1 MTDLYRIIHLYRQ
14 FPKYDKFTYK
24 KLTEMITPSLNLDQ
38 YQIHRIG
45 NEDVG
50 FTNWAYLSDNVEQRF
65 KLIGRLKPNE
75 WNCGDNI
82 CITQIL
88 SPQFHS
94 LGFKLIGRLKPNE
107 WNCGDNIWVM
117 QIVAKSNVKEI
128 MKWVKDYFRDKIEV
142 NESVKWI
149 RANNDFQIYRRSE
162 KYKREFH
169 I

>member
-1 MTDLYRIIHLYRQ
+1 MNDLYRIVHLYRQ

-24 KLTEMITPSLNLDQ
+24 QLTEMITPSINLDQ

-45 NEDVG
+45 SEDVG

-65 KLIGRLKPNE
+65 KLIGKV
-75 WNCGDNI
+75 
-82 CITQIL
+82 
-88 SPQFHS
+88 
-94 LGFKLIGRLKPNE
+94 KPNE

-117 QIVAKSNVKEI
+117 QVVAKSHVKEI

-149 RANNDFQIYRRSE
+149 RADKDFQIYRRSE

>member
-1 MTDLYRIIHLYRQ
+1 MNDLYRIIHLYRQ

-24 KLTEMITPSLNLDQ
+24 QLTEKITPSVNLDQ

-45 NEDVG
+45 SEDVG

-65 KLIGRLKPNE
+65 KLIGK
-75 WNCGDNI
+75 
-82 CITQIL
+82 
-88 SPQFHS
+88 
-94 LGFKLIGRLKPNE
+94 LKPNE

-117 QIVAKSNVKEI
+117 QVVAKSNAKEI
-128 MKWVKDYFRDKIEV
+128 MKWVKDYFRNKIEV

-149 RANNDFQIYRRSE
+149 RADKDFQIYRRSE

>member
-1 MTDLYRIIHLYRQ
+1 MNDLYRIVHLYRQ
-14 FPKYDKFTYK
+14 FPKYDKFTYQQ
-24 KLTEMITPSLNLDQ
+24 LTEMITPSVNLDQ

-65 KLIGRLKPNE
+65 KLIGK
-75 WNCGDNI
+75 I
-82 CITQIL
+82 
-88 SPQFHS
+88 
-94 LGFKLIGRLKPNE
+94 KPNE

-117 QIVAKSNVKEI
+117 QVVAKSNVKEI

-149 RANNDFQIYRRSE
+149 RADKDFQIYRRSE
-162 KYKREFH
+162 KFKREFH

>member
-1 MTDLYRIIHLYRQ
+1 MNDLYRIVHLYRQ
-14 FPKYDKFTYK
+14 FPKYDKFTYQQ
-24 KLTEMITPSLNLDQ
+24 LTEMITPSVNLDQ

-65 KLIGRLKPNE
+65 KLIGKLK
-75 WNCGDNI
+75 
-82 CITQIL
+82 
-88 SPQFHS
+88 S
-94 LGFKLIGRLKPNE
+94 NE

-117 QIVAKSNVKEI
+117 QVVAKSNAKEI

-149 RANNDFQIYRRSE
+149 RADKDFQIYRRSE

>member
-1 MTDLYRIIHLYRQ
+1 MNDIYRIVHLYRQ
-14 FPKYDKFTYK
+14 FPKYDKFTYQQ
-24 KLTEMITPSLNLDQ
+24 LTEMITPSLNLDQ

-50 FTNWAYLSDNVEQRF
+50 FTNWAFLSDNVEQRF
-65 KLIGRLKPNE
+65 KLIGK
-75 WNCGDNI
+75 
-82 CITQIL
+82 
-88 SPQFHS
+88 
-94 LGFKLIGRLKPNE
+94 LKPNE

-117 QIVAKSNVKEI
+117 QVVAKSNVKEI
-128 MKWVKDYFRDKIEV
+128 MNWVKDYFRDKIEV

-149 RANNDFQIYRRSE
+149 RADENFQIYRRSE

>member
-24 KLTEMITPSLNLDQ
+24 QLTEMITPSLNLDQ

-75 WNCGDNI
+75 WN
-82 CITQIL
+82 
-88 SPQFHS
+88 S
-94 LGFKLIGRLKPNE
+94 
-107 WNCGDNIWVM
+107 GDNIWVM
-117 QIVAKSNVKEI
+117 QVIAKSNVKEI

>member
-1 MTDLYRIIHLYRQ
+1 MNDLYRIIHLYRQ

-24 KLTEMITPSLNLDQ
+24 QLTEMIYPSINLDQ

-50 FTNWAYLSDNVEQRF
+50 FTNWAFLSDNVEQRF
-65 KLIGRLKPNE
+65 KLIGK
-75 WNCGDNI
+75 
-82 CITQIL
+82 
-88 SPQFHS
+88 
-94 LGFKLIGRLKPNE
+94 LKPNE

-117 QIVAKSNVKEI
+117 QIVAKSHVKEI

>member
-1 MTDLYRIIHLYRQ
+1 MNDLYRIIHLYRQ

-24 KLTEMITPSLNLDQ
+24 QLTEMITPSINLDQ

-65 KLIGRLKPNE
+65 KLIGK
-75 WNCGDNI
+75 I
-82 CITQIL
+82 
-88 SPQFHS
+88 
-94 LGFKLIGRLKPNE
+94 KPNE

-117 QIVAKSNVKEI
+117 QVVAKSHVKEI

-149 RANNDFQIYRRSE
+149 RADKDFQIYRRSE

>member
-1 MTDLYRIIHLYRQ
+1 MNDLYRIIHLYRQ

-24 KLTEMITPSLNLDQ
+24 QLTEMITPSINLDQ

-45 NEDVG
+45 NQDVG

-75 WNCGDNI
+75 WN
-82 CITQIL
+82 
-88 SPQFHS
+88 S
-94 LGFKLIGRLKPNE
+94 
-107 WNCGDNIWVM
+107 GDNIWVM
-117 QIVAKSNVKEI
+117 QVIAKSHVKEI

>member
-1 MTDLYRIIHLYRQ
+1 MNDLYRIVHLYRQ
-14 FPKYDKFTYK
+14 FPKYDKFTYQQ
-24 KLTEMITPSLNLDQ
+24 LTEMITPSLNLDQ

-50 FTNWAYLSDNVEQRF
+50 FTNWAFLSDNVEQRF
-65 KLIGRLKPNE
+65 KLIGK
-75 WNCGDNI
+75 
-82 CITQIL
+82 
-88 SPQFHS
+88 
-94 LGFKLIGRLKPNE
+94 LKPNE

-117 QIVAKSNVKEI
+117 QVVAKSNVKEI

-149 RANNDFQIYRRSE
+149 RADKDFQIYRRSE

>member
-1 MTDLYRIIHLYRQ
+1 MNDIYRIVHLYRQ
-14 FPKYDKFTYK
+14 FPKYDKFTYQQ
-24 KLTEMITPSLNLDQ
+24 LTEMITPSLNLDQ

-50 FTNWAYLSDNVEQRF
+50 FTNWAFLSDNVEQRF
-65 KLIGRLKPNE
+65 KLIGK
-75 WNCGDNI
+75 
-82 CITQIL
+82 
-88 SPQFHS
+88 
-94 LGFKLIGRLKPNE
+94 LKPNE

-117 QIVAKSNVKEI
+117 QVVAKSNVKEI

-142 NESVKWI
+142 NQSVKWI
-149 RANNDFQIYRRSE
+149 RADKDFQIYRRSE

>member
-1 MTDLYRIIHLYRQ
+1 MNDLYRIIHLYRQ

-24 KLTEMITPSLNLDQ
+24 QLTEMITPSVNLDQ

-65 KLIGRLKPNE
+65 KLIGK
-75 WNCGDNI
+75 
-82 CITQIL
+82 
-88 SPQFHS
+88 
-94 LGFKLIGRLKPNE
+94 LKPNE

-117 QIVAKSNVKEI
+117 QVVAKSNTKEI

-149 RANNDFQIYRRSE
+149 RADKDFQIYRRSE

>member
-1 MTDLYRIIHLYRQ
+1 MNDLYRIVHLYRQ
-14 FPKYDKFTYK
+14 FPKYDKFTYEQ
-24 KLTEMITPSLNLDQ
+24 LVTMITPSINLDQ

-65 KLIGRLKPNE
+65 KLIGKLKA
-75 WNCGDNI
+75 
-82 CITQIL
+82 
-88 SPQFHS
+88 
-94 LGFKLIGRLKPNE
+94 NE

-117 QIVAKSNVKEI
+117 QVVAKSHVKEI

>member
-1 MTDLYRIIHLYRQ
+1 MNDLYRIIHLYRQ
-14 FPKYDKFTYK
+14 FKQYDKFTYK
-24 KLTEMITPSLNLDQ
+24 QLTEMITPSVNLDQ
-38 YQIHRIG
+38 YQIHRVG
-45 NEDVG
+45 NQDVG

-65 KLIGRLKPNE
+65 KLIGK
-75 WNCGDNI
+75 
-82 CITQIL
+82 
-88 SPQFHS
+88 
-94 LGFKLIGRLKPNE
+94 LKPNE

-117 QIVAKSNVKEI
+117 QVVAKSNAKEI

-149 RANNDFQIYRRSE
+149 RADKDFQIYRRSE

>member
-1 MTDLYRIIHLYRQ
+1 MNDLYRIIHLYRQ

-24 KLTEMITPSLNLDQ
+24 QLTEMIIPSVNLDQ

-45 NEDVG
+45 SEDVG

-65 KLIGRLKPNE
+65 KLIGK
-75 WNCGDNI
+75 
-82 CITQIL
+82 
-88 SPQFHS
+88 
-94 LGFKLIGRLKPNE
+94 LKPNE

-117 QIVAKSNVKEI
+117 QVVAKSNAKEI
-128 MKWVKDYFRDKIEV
+128 MKWVKDYFRNKIEV

-149 RANNDFQIYRRSE
+149 RADKDFQIYRRSE

>member
-1 MTDLYRIIHLYRQ
+1 MNDLYRIIHLYRQ

-75 WNCGDNI
+75 WN
-82 CITQIL
+82 
-88 SPQFHS
+88 S
-94 LGFKLIGRLKPNE
+94 
-107 WNCGDNIWVM
+107 GDNIWVM
-117 QIVAKSNVKEI
+117 QVIAKSHVKEI